1 MDVELPI
8 KRFVE
13 ENILSKKGGGT
24 LSSEDSLLE
33 SGLIDSA
40 GIFSLVAFL
49 ETEFNITVPDEDI
62 VPEHF
67 ETVRSVAA
75 FVESRQRG

>member
-1 MDVELPI
+1 MDVEQPI
-8 KRFVE
+8 KRYIE
-13 ENILSKKGGGT
+13 ENVLSKKGGGT

-49 ETEFNITVPDEDI
+49 ESEFNITVPDEDI

-67 ETVRSVAA
+67 ETVKSVAA
-75 FVESRQRG
+75 YVESRQRG

>member
-1 MDVELPI
+1 MDVEPPI
-8 KRFVE
+8 KRFIE

-67 ETVRSVAA
+67 ETLRSVAA
-75 FVESRQRG
+75 FAESRQRG

>member
-1 MDVELPI
+1 MDAEQPI
-8 KRFVE
+8 KHFVE
-13 ENILSKKGGGT
+13 ENILSKKGGGE

-49 ETEFNITVPDEDI
+49 ESEFDITVPDEDI
-62 VPEHF
+62 IPEHF
-67 ETVRSVAA
+67 ETLKSIAA
-75 FVESRQRG
+75 FVESRKRG

>member
-1 MDVELPI
+1 MDVEQPI
-8 KRFVE
+8 KRYIE
-13 ENILSKKGGGT
+13 SNILSQKGGGT
-24 LSSEDSLLE
+24 LSPEDSLLE

-49 ETEFNITVPDEDI
+49 ESEFNITVPDEDI

-67 ETVRSVAA
+67 ETLKSVAA
-75 FVESRQRG
+75 YVESRQRG

>member
-1 MDVELPI
+1 MDVEQPI
-8 KRFVE
+8 KRYIE
-13 ENILSKKGGGT
+13 ENFLSRKGGGS
-24 LSSEDSLLE
+24 LSSDDSLLE
-33 SGLIDSA
+33 SGLVDSA
-40 GIFSLVAFL
+40 GIFSLVTFL

-67 ETVRSVAA
+67 ETLRSVAA

>member
-1 MDVELPI
+1 MGAEQPI
-8 KRFVE
+8 KDYIERNV
-13 ENILSKKGGGT
+13 LSKRGGGT
-24 LSSEDSLLE
+24 LSSDDSLLE

-49 ETEFNITVPDEDI
+49 ESEFNITVPDEDI

-67 ETVRSVAA
+67 ETVKSVAA

>member
-8 KRFVE
+8 KRFIE

-40 GIFSLVAFL
+40 GIFSLVDFL

-67 ETVRSVAA
+67 ETLRSVAA
-75 FVESRQRG
+75 FAESRQRG

>member
-8 KRFVE
+8 KRFIE
-13 ENILSKKGGGT
+13 ENILSQKGGGT
-24 LSSEDSLLE
+24 LSSEDPLLE
-33 SGLIDSA
+33 SGLVDSA

-49 ETEFNITVPDEDI
+49 ESEFNITVPDEDI

-67 ETVRSVAA
+67 ETLRSVAA